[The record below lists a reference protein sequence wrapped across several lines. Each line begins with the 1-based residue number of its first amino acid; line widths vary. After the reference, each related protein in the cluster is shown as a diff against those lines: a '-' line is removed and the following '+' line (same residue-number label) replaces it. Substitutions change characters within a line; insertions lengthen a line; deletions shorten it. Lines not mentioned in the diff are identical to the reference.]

1 MTSQYPTVDSESYP
15 STIYRPI
22 RSAGIVATAVAFAC
36 LVGTGGAITPEYLQ
50 QRGER
55 GYPLVQ
61 IPAVAGVN
69 AGVRQPIDNLKQI
82 RTVFKPS
89 ISDLADL
96 VGVSRQ
102 AVYNW
107 LDGERPSHESA
118 DRLEDLAKA
127 ADLVA
132 ANGLPTPNRLRRK
145 IRDGKNFMHIVRSG
159 GSAEDAARSLARIA
173 EQEAKQRTL
182 LKSRLA
188 GRQPSKLE
196 TSELGIPMLDE

>member
-1 MTSQYPTVDSESYP
+1 
-15 STIYRPI
+15 
-22 RSAGIVATAVAFAC
+22 VATAVVTFAFLA
-36 LVGTGGAITPEYLQ
+36 GTGGTTSPEYFQ

-55 GYPLVQ
+55 GYPFVQ
-61 IPAVAGVN
+61 IPAAAGMN
-69 AGVRQPIDNLKQI
+69 AGVRQAIDNLKQI
-82 RTVFKPS
+82 RAVFKPS
-89 ISDLADL
+89 ISDLAGL

-107 LDGERPSHESA
+107 LGGERPSHESA

-132 ANGLPTPNRLRRK
+132 AYGVATPYLLRRK
-145 IRDGKNFMHIVRSG
+145 IRDGKNLMDIVRGG
-159 GSAEDAARSLARIA
+159 GSAQDAARSLVRIA
-173 EQEAKQRTL
+173 EQEAKQRNL